1 MADKEIYS
9 KFELGDMLV
18 IFIKDNRSG
27 SVGYTL
33 LPTGYV
39 DRIDLDGWWS
49 VEPAVQ
55 CKFIGDNYPDG
66 FIHGHSMKNSQSSN
80 DMKFIAQR
88 VENISKDGYITA
100 DTGTGNR
107 AAGIQRIVT
116 EYERRN
122 VKISSVIE
130 YIGGTEYIK
139 AYSIF
144 ESDSKEKETLEMAS
158 SFNICAFPVTGKGLR
173 QKDLVLHRMK
183 SKWSMEGKLESR
195 SFLDME
201 LEPAWLRI
209 GASSERFGEVGSMPV
224 RRYFPWMVVTD
235 RGEKAGASS
244 QDNGKEL
251 SGYSIGA
258 QLYLN
263 SSWQMEV
270 YNREEKNSLSGGI
283 ADREF
288 GHWMKELK
296 PKESFVTPEAVLT
309 VCKTGAGADIF
320 AGCDDTAENYGI
332 TPGSVDEVS
341 RRLTSAQ
348 LINLENAPESEKEL
362 PIIFNEY
369 CTSWGNPDEK
379 EMEAIAERLKGHGI
393 KYCVIDAGWHVKD
406 GNDWSDIGDWITN
419 KNKFPNGLKKTADKI
434 RECGMIPGLWYE
446 MEVVG
451 KDSDMFK
458 NEDMLLKRDGI
469 PIQTMF
475 RRFLDMRKPE
485 VIDYLTERVIN
496 NLKDNGFGYLKVD
509 YNDNL
514 GIGCDGAE
522 SLGEGMRQS
531 LEASR
536 DFFKKIRKE
545 IPEIV
550 IENCS
555 SGGHR
560 LEPSMQAV
568 TSMASFSDAHE
579 WQAIPVIAANVTRAI
594 LPAQSQI
601 WAVLRAKDDEKRL
614 YYSLSNTFLGRMC
627 LSGDMS
633 TISEEQFKIVDEAI
647 AFYKKCAPVIKH
659 GRNFRYGPYQ
669 NSYNELKGWQVVV
682 RTAENSDTKNVSV
695 SPKAVIV
702 VNTFAMEGKDT
713 IEIELPEAVLGSN
726 PNIEPA
732 YECFKRKGIGVELD
746 GRRLKLTGLSDFD
759 GSVILLA

>member
-9 KFELGDMLV
+9 KFKLGDMLAV
-18 IFIKDNRSG
+18 FIKDNRNG
-27 SVGYTL
+27 SIGYTL
-33 LPTGYV
+33 LPEGF
-39 DRIDLDGWWS
+39 DEGIELDGWWS

-55 CKFIGDNYPDG
+55 CKFVGDNYPDG

-80 DMKFIAQR
+80 DMVFLGQR
-88 VENISKDGYITA
+88 TETAECEKNGVEHTRTSIYTD
-100 DTGTGNR
+100 
-107 AAGIQRIVT
+107 
-116 EYERRN
+116 YERRGIN
-122 VKISSVIE
+122 ITSVLE
-130 YIGGTEYIK
+130 YTTGSDYIK
-139 AYSIF
+139 TYSVF
-144 ESDSKEKETLEMAS
+144 ESKTEEKQTLEMAS
-158 SFNICAFPVTGKGLR
+158 SFNICAFPCTGKGLR
-173 QKDLVLHRMK
+173 QKDLVLHRLK

-195 SFLDME
+195 RFLDME

-224 RRYFPWMVVTD
+224 RRYFPWMAVTD
-235 RGEKAGASS
+235 MGQEGGSI
-244 QDNGKEL
+244 
-251 SGYSIGA
+251 GYSIGA
-258 QLYLN
+258 QLYIN

-270 YNREEKNSLSGGI
+270 YNRDEKNSISGGI

-288 GHWMKELK
+288 GHWMKDIAPGER
-296 PKESFVTPEAVLT
+296 FVTPVAVLT
-309 VCKTGAGADIF
+309 VCKNAGKPVYT
-320 AGCDDTAENYGI
+320 DTPDAIRMESTI
-332 TPGSVDEVS
+332 DELS
-341 RRLTSAQ
+341 RRLTDAQ
-348 LINLENAPESEKEL
+348 TVNLENVPDSEKEL

-419 KNKFPNGLKKTADKI
+419 KNKFPGGLKKTADKI

-451 KDSDMFK
+451 KDSDSFK

-475 RRFLDMRKPE
+475 RRFFDMRKPE
-485 VIDYLTERVIN
+485 VTDFLTKRVID

-522 SLGEGMRQS
+522 SLGEALRQNMQ
-531 LEASR
+531 ASIG
-536 DFFKKIRKE
+536 FFKKIREE
-545 IPEIV
+545 IPDIV

-633 TISEEQFKIVDEAI
+633 TISDEQFEIADKAI
-647 AFYKKCAPVIKH
+647 AYYKKCADIIKN
-659 GRNFRYGPYQ
+659 GRNYRLGPYQ
-669 NSYNELKGWQVVV
+669 DSYNDHKGWQAVV
-682 RTAENSDTKNVSV
+682 RVSEDR
-695 SPKAVIV
+695 KKCMAV
-702 VNTFAMEGKDT
+702 VNTFAIKEDT
-713 IEIELPEAVLGSN
+713 SITFELPEYYSAEEKSESLRFD
-726 PNIEPA
+726 
-732 YECFKRKGIGVELD
+732 CFKREGIDIAIKGRKVLISN
-746 GRRLKLTGLSDFD
+746 LSDYD
-759 GSVILLA
+759 GLVFRIW

>member
-9 KFELGDMLV
+9 KFKLGDMLAV
-18 IFIKDNRSG
+18 FIKDNRNG
-27 SVGYTL
+27 SIGYTL
-33 LPTGYV
+33 LPEGF
-39 DRIDLDGWWS
+39 DEGIELDGWWS

-55 CKFIGDNYPDG
+55 CKFVGDNYPDG

-80 DMKFIAQR
+80 DMVFLGQR
-88 VENISKDGYITA
+88 TETAECEKNGVEHTRTSIYTD
-100 DTGTGNR
+100 
-107 AAGIQRIVT
+107 
-116 EYERRN
+116 YERRGIN
-122 VKISSVIE
+122 ITSVLE
-130 YIGGTEYIK
+130 YTTGSDYIK
-139 AYSIF
+139 TYSVF
-144 ESDSKEKETLEMAS
+144 ESKTEEKQTLEMAS
-158 SFNICAFPVTGKGLR
+158 SFNICAFPCTGKGLR
-173 QKDLVLHRMK
+173 QKDLVLHRLK

-195 SFLDME
+195 RFLDME

-224 RRYFPWMVVTD
+224 RRYFPWMAVTD
-235 RGEKAGASS
+235 MGQEGGSI
-244 QDNGKEL
+244 
-251 SGYSIGA
+251 GYSIGA
-258 QLYLN
+258 QLYIN

-270 YNREEKNSLSGGI
+270 YNRDEKNSISGGI

-288 GHWMKELK
+288 GHWMKDIAPGER
-296 PKESFVTPEAVLT
+296 FVTPVAVLT
-309 VCKTGAGADIF
+309 VCKNAGKPVYT
-320 AGCDDTAENYGI
+320 DTPDAIRMESTI
-332 TPGSVDEVS
+332 DELS
-341 RRLTSAQ
+341 RRLTDAQ
-348 LINLENAPESEKEL
+348 TVNLENVPDSEKEL

-419 KNKFPNGLKKTADKI
+419 KNKFPGGLKKTADKI

-451 KDSDMFK
+451 KDSDSFK

-475 RRFLDMRKPE
+475 RRFFDMRKPE
-485 VIDYLTERVIN
+485 VTDFLTKRVID

-522 SLGEGMRQS
+522 SLGEALRQNMQ
-531 LEASR
+531 ASIG
-536 DFFKKIRKE
+536 FFKKIREE
-545 IPEIV
+545 IPDIV

-633 TISEEQFKIVDEAI
+633 TISDEQFEIADKAI
-647 AFYKKCAPVIKH
+647 AYYKKCADIIKN
-659 GRNFRYGPYQ
+659 GRNYRLGPYQ
-669 NSYNELKGWQVVV
+669 DSYNDLKGWQAVV
-682 RTAENSDTKNVSV
+682 RVSEDR
-695 SPKAVIV
+695 KKCMAV
-702 VNTFAMEGKDT
+702 VNTFAIKEDT
-713 IEIELPEAVLGSN
+713 SITFELPEYYSAEEKSESLRFD
-726 PNIEPA
+726 
-732 YECFKRKGIGVELD
+732 CFKREGIDIAIKGRKVLISN
-746 GRRLKLTGLSDFD
+746 LSDYD
-759 GSVILLA
+759 GLVFRIW

>member
-9 KFELGDMLV
+9 KFKLGDMLAV
-18 IFIKDNRSG
+18 FIKDNRNG
-27 SVGYTL
+27 SIGYTL
-33 LPTGYV
+33 LPEGF
-39 DRIDLDGWWS
+39 DEGIELDGWWS

-55 CKFIGDNYPDG
+55 CKFVGDNYPDG

-80 DMKFIAQR
+80 DMVFLGQR
-88 VENISKDGYITA
+88 TETAGCEKNGVVYTCTNIYTD
-100 DTGTGNR
+100 
-107 AAGIQRIVT
+107 
-116 EYERRN
+116 YERRGIN
-122 VKISSVIE
+122 ITSVLE
-130 YIGGTEYIK
+130 YTTGSDYIK
-139 AYSIF
+139 TYSVF
-144 ESDSKEKETLEMAS
+144 ESKTEEKQTLEMAS
-158 SFNICAFPVTGKGLR
+158 SFNICAFPCTGKGLR
-173 QKDLVLHRMK
+173 QKDLVLHRLK

-195 SFLDME
+195 RFLDME

-224 RRYFPWMVVTD
+224 RRYFPWMAVTD
-235 RGEKAGASS
+235 MGQEGGSI
-244 QDNGKEL
+244 
-251 SGYSIGA
+251 GYSIGA
-258 QLYLN
+258 QLYIN

-270 YNREEKNSLSGGI
+270 YNRDEKNSLSGGI

-288 GHWMKELK
+288 GHWMKDIAPGER
-296 PKESFVTPEAVLT
+296 FVTPVAVLT
-309 VCKTGAGADIF
+309 VCKNAGKPIYT
-320 AGCDDTAENYGI
+320 DTPDAIRMESTI
-332 TPGSVDEVS
+332 DELS
-341 RRLTSAQ
+341 RRLTDAQ
-348 LINLENAPESEKEL
+348 KVNLENVPESEKEL
-362 PIIFNEY
+362 PVIFNEY

-419 KNKFPNGLKKTADKI
+419 KNKFPGGLKKTADKI

-451 KDSDMFK
+451 KDSDSFK

-475 RRFLDMRKPE
+475 RRFFDMRKPE
-485 VIDYLTERVIN
+485 VIDFLTQRVID

-522 SLGEGMRQS
+522 SLGEALRQNMQ
-531 LEASR
+531 ASIG
-536 DFFKKIRKE
+536 FFKKIREE
-545 IPEIV
+545 IPDIV

-560 LEPSMQAV
+560 LEPSVQAV

-633 TISEEQFKIVDEAI
+633 TISDEQFEIADKAI
-647 AFYKKCAPVIKH
+647 AYYKKCADIIKN
-659 GRNFRYGPYQ
+659 GRNYRLGPYQ
-669 NSYNELKGWQVVV
+669 DSYNDLKGWQAVV
-682 RTAENSDTKNVSV
+682 RVSEDR
-695 SPKAVIV
+695 KKCMAV
-702 VNTFAMEGKDT
+702 VNTFAIKEDT
-713 IEIELPEAVLGSN
+713 SITFELPEYYSAEEKSESLRFD
-726 PNIEPA
+726 
-732 YECFKRKGIGVELD
+732 CFKREGIDIAIKGRKVLISNLTDYD
-746 GRRLKLTGLSDFD
+746 GLVFR
-759 GSVILLA
+759 IW

>member
-9 KFELGDMLV
+9 KFELGDILV
-18 IFIKDNRSG
+18 VFIKDNRSG
-27 SVGYTL
+27 NVGYTL
-33 LPTGYV
+33 LPKGYD

-55 CKFIGDNYPDG
+55 CKFVGDNYPDG
-66 FIHGHSMKNSQSSN
+66 FIHGHSMKNSQSTN
-80 DMKFIAQR
+80 DMKFVGQR
-88 VENISKDGYITA
+88 FENVGKKEELF
-100 DTGTGNR
+100 
-107 AAGIQRIVT
+107 RIIT
-116 EYERRN
+116 EYERN
-122 VKISSVIE
+122 SVKISSIIE
-130 YIGGTEYIK
+130 YNLGSKYIK
-139 AYSIF
+139 TYTVF
-144 ESDSKEKETLEMAS
+144 ENGSKKKQMLEMAS
-158 SFNICAFPVTGKGLR
+158 SFNICAFPCVGKGLR
-173 QKDLVLHRMK
+173 QKDLVLHRLK

-195 SFLDME
+195 PFLDME

-224 RRYFPWMVVTD
+224 RRYFPWIVVTD
-235 RGEKAGASS
+235 LGETISADAGSS
-244 QDNGKEL
+244 INTKKDKSISEKHSAKRL

-258 QLYLN
+258 QLYIN

-270 YNREEKNSLSGGI
+270 YNRDEKNSLSGGI

-288 GHWMKELK
+288 GHWTKELK
-296 PKESFVTPEAVLT
+296 SKQKFITPEAILT
-309 VCKTGAGADIF
+309 VCKNSSGRTSDKLQSTI
-320 AGCDDTAENYGI
+320 
-332 TPGSVDEVS
+332 DEVGF
-341 RRLTSAQ
+341 RMTSAQ
-348 LINLENAPESEKEL
+348 MINLENVPESEKDL

-379 EMEAIAERLKGHGI
+379 EMESIAEHLKGHGI

-419 KNKFPNGLKKTADKI
+419 KTKFPSGLKKTADKI

-451 KDSDMFK
+451 KDSEMFK
-458 NEDMLLKRDGI
+458 RDDMLLKRDGI

-485 VIDYLTERVIN
+485 VTDYLTERVIK

-514 GIGCDGAE
+514 GIGCNGAE

-531 LEASR
+531 LVASR
-536 DFFKKIRKE
+536 DFFKQIRKE
-545 IPEIV
+545 IPDIV

-579 WQAIPVIAANVTRAI
+579 WQALPVVAANVTRAI

-601 WAVLRAKDDEKRL
+601 WAVIRAKDDEKRL

-633 TISEEQFKIVDEAI
+633 TISKKQWKVVDEAI
-647 AFYKKCAPVIKH
+647 SFYKKCAPVIKN
-659 GRNFRYGPYQ
+659 GRNYRFGPYQ
-669 NSYNELKGWQVVV
+669 NSYNDLKGWQAVV
-682 RTAENSDTKNVSV
+682 RVAEDGKSLV
-695 SPKAVIV
+695 AV
-702 VNTFAMEGKDT
+702 VNTFAMNGETSVEFK
-713 IEIELPEAVLGSN
+713 LPSIAGLKKQGS
-726 PNIEPA
+726 A
-732 YECFKRKGIGVELD
+732 LTDSLKCFKRNGINVDITKGKVVI
-746 GRRLKLTGLSDFD
+746 TNLSDYD
-759 GSVILLA
+759 GLVLQI

>member
-18 IFIKDNRSG
+18 VFIKDNRSG
-27 SVGYTL
+27 SVGYTI
-33 LPTGYV
+33 LPKGFD
-39 DRIDLDGWWS
+39 DRIELDGWWS

-55 CKFIGDNYPDG
+55 CKFVGDNYPDG
-66 FIHGHSMKNSQSSN
+66 FIHGHSMKNSQSTN
-80 DMKFIAQR
+80 DLKFVGQR
-88 VENISKDGYITA
+88 FEN
-100 DTGTGNR
+100 
-107 AAGIQRIVT
+107 AGKKEELFKIIT
-116 EYERRN
+116 EYERN
-122 VKISSVIE
+122 SVNISSVIE
-130 YIGGTEYIK
+130 YNLGSKYIK
-139 AYSIF
+139 TYSVF
-144 ESDSKEKETLEMAS
+144 ENGSKKKQMLEMAS
-158 SFNICAFPVTGKGLR
+158 SFNICSFPCVGKGLR
-173 QKDLVLHRMK
+173 QKDLVLHRLK

-195 SFLDME
+195 AFLDME

-209 GASSERFGEVGSMPV
+209 GANSERFGEVGSMPV
-224 RRYFPWMVVTD
+224 RRYFPWMIVTD
-235 RGEKAGASS
+235 LGETSAKDEKQKDRNS
-244 QDNGKEL
+244 QENATEKEVTKNIGKSL
-251 SGYSIGA
+251 PGYSIGA
-258 QLYLN
+258 QLYIN

-270 YNREEKNSLSGGI
+270 YNRDEKNSLSGGI

-288 GHWMKELK
+288 GHWTKDLS
-296 PKESFVTPEAVLT
+296 PKEKFITPEAILT
-309 VCKTGAGADIF
+309 VCK
-320 AGCDDTAENYGI
+320 NSSGI
-332 TPGSVDEVS
+332 TSDKIQKTIDEVS
-341 RRLTSAQ
+341 YRMTSAQ
-348 LINLENAPESEKEL
+348 MINLENVPESEKDL

-379 EMEAIAERLKGHGI
+379 EMESIAERLKGHGI

-419 KNKFPNGLKKTADKI
+419 KKKFPGGLKKTADKI

-451 KDSDMFK
+451 KDSEMFK
-458 NEDMLLKRDGI
+458 KEDMLLKRDGI

-485 VIDYLTERVIN
+485 VIDYLTERVIK

-531 LEASR
+531 LVESR
-536 DFFKKIRKE
+536 NFFKKIREE

-579 WQAIPVIAANVTRAI
+579 WQAIPVVAANVTRAI

-601 WAVLRAKDDEKRL
+601 WAVIRAKDDEKRL

-633 TISEEQFKIVDEAI
+633 TISKKQWKIVDEAI
-647 AFYKKCAPVIKH
+647 AFYKKCAPVIKN
-659 GRNFRYGPYQ
+659 GRNYRFGPYQ
-669 NSYNELKGWQVVV
+669 NSYNDLNGWQAVV
-682 RTAENSDTKNVSV
+682 RVSEDGKSLV
-695 SPKAVIV
+695 AV
-702 VNTFAMEGKDT
+702 VNTFAMNGETSVEFK
-713 IEIELPEAVLGSN
+713 LPSIAGLKKQGS
-726 PNIEPA
+726 A
-732 YECFKRKGIGVELD
+732 LTKSLDSFKRNGINVDITKGKVVITNLSDYD
-746 GRRLKLTGLSDFD
+746 GLVLKL
-759 GSVILLA
+759 

>member
-18 IFIKDNRSG
+18 VFIKDNRSG

-33 LPTGYV
+33 LPKGFD

-49 VEPAVQ
+49 IEPAVQ
-55 CKFIGDNYPDG
+55 CKFVGDNYPDG

-80 DMKFIAQR
+80 DLKFVGQR
-88 VENISKDGYITA
+88 FEN
-100 DTGTGNR
+100 
-107 AAGIQRIVT
+107 AGKKEELFRIIT
-116 EYERRN
+116 EYERHS

-130 YIGGTEYIK
+130 YNLGCKYIK
-139 AYSIF
+139 TYSVF
-144 ESDSKEKETLEMAS
+144 ENASKKKQTLEMAS
-158 SFNICAFPVTGKGLR
+158 SFNLCAFPCVGKGLR
-173 QKDLVLHRMK
+173 QKDLVLHRLK

-195 SFLDME
+195 PFLDME

-224 RRYFPWMVVTD
+224 RRYFPWMIVTD
-235 RGEKAGASS
+235 LGETSAKDEKQKDRNS
-244 QDNGKEL
+244 QENATEKEVAKNIGKSL
-251 SGYSIGA
+251 PGYSIGA
-258 QLYLN
+258 QLYIN

-270 YNREEKNSLSGGI
+270 YNRDEKNSLSGGI

-288 GHWMKELK
+288 GHWTKDLS
-296 PKESFVTPEAVLT
+296 PKEKFITPEAILT
-309 VCKTGAGADIF
+309 VCK
-320 AGCDDTAENYGI
+320 NSSGI
-332 TPGSVDEVS
+332 TSDKIQKTIDEVS
-341 RRLTSAQ
+341 YRMTSAQ
-348 LINLENAPESEKEL
+348 MINLENVPESEKDL

-379 EMEAIAERLKGHGI
+379 EMESIAERLKGHGI

-419 KNKFPNGLKKTADKI
+419 KKKFPGGLKKTADKI

-451 KDSDMFK
+451 KDSEMFK
-458 NEDMLLKRDGI
+458 KEDMLLKRDGI

-485 VIDYLTERVIN
+485 VIDYLTERVIK

-531 LEASR
+531 LVESR
-536 DFFKKIRKE
+536 NFFKKIREE

-579 WQAIPVIAANVTRAI
+579 WQAIPVVAANVARAI

-601 WAVLRAKDDEKRL
+601 WAVIRAKDDEKRL

-633 TISEEQFKIVDEAI
+633 TISKKQWKIVDEAI
-647 AFYKKCAPVIKH
+647 AFYKKCAPVIKN
-659 GRNFRYGPYQ
+659 GRNYRFGPYQ
-669 NSYNELKGWQVVV
+669 NSYNDLKGWQAVV
-682 RTAENSDTKNVSV
+682 RVAEDGKSLV
-695 SPKAVIV
+695 AV
-702 VNTFAMEGKDT
+702 VNTFAMNGETSVEFK
-713 IEIELPEAVLGSN
+713 LPSIAGLKKQGS
-726 PNIEPA
+726 A
-732 YECFKRKGIGVELD
+732 LTKSLDSFKRNGINVDITKGKVVITNLSDYD
-746 GRRLKLTGLSDFD
+746 GLVLKL
-759 GSVILLA
+759 

>member
-9 KFELGDMLV
+9 KFKLGDMLAV
-18 IFIKDNRSG
+18 FIKDNRNG
-27 SVGYTL
+27 SIGYTL
-33 LPTGYV
+33 LPEGF
-39 DRIDLDGWWS
+39 DEGIELDGWWS

-55 CKFIGDNYPDG
+55 CKFVGDNYPDG

-80 DMKFIAQR
+80 DMVFLGQR
-88 VENISKDGYITA
+88 TETA
-100 DTGTGNR
+100 ECEKNGVKHTRTSIYTD
-107 AAGIQRIVT
+107 
-116 EYERRN
+116 YERRGIN
-122 VKISSVIE
+122 ITSVLE
-130 YIGGTEYIK
+130 YTTGSDYIK
-139 AYSIF
+139 TYSVF
-144 ESDSKEKETLEMAS
+144 ESKTEEKQKLEMAS
-158 SFNICAFPVTGKGLR
+158 SFNICAFPCTGKGLR
-173 QKDLVLHRMK
+173 QKDLVLHRLK

-195 SFLDME
+195 RFLDME

-224 RRYFPWMVVTD
+224 RRYFPWMAVTD
-235 RGEKAGASS
+235 MGQEGGSI
-244 QDNGKEL
+244 
-251 SGYSIGA
+251 GYSIGA
-258 QLYLN
+258 QLYIN

-270 YNREEKNSLSGGI
+270 YNRDEKNSISGGI

-288 GHWMKELK
+288 GHWMKDIAPGER
-296 PKESFVTPEAVLT
+296 FVTPVAVLT
-309 VCKTGAGADIF
+309 VCKNAGKPVYT
-320 AGCDDTAENYGI
+320 DTPDAIRMESTI
-332 TPGSVDEVS
+332 DELS
-341 RRLTSAQ
+341 RRLTDAQ
-348 LINLENAPESEKEL
+348 TVNLENVPDSEKEL

-419 KNKFPNGLKKTADKI
+419 KNKFPGGLKKTADKI

-451 KDSDMFK
+451 KDSDSFK

-475 RRFLDMRKPE
+475 RRFFDMRKPE
-485 VIDYLTERVIN
+485 VTDFLTKRVID

-522 SLGEGMRQS
+522 SLGEALRQNMQ
-531 LEASR
+531 ASIG
-536 DFFKKIRKE
+536 FFKKIREE
-545 IPEIV
+545 IPDIV

-633 TISEEQFKIVDEAI
+633 TISDEQFEIADKAI
-647 AFYKKCAPVIKH
+647 AYYKKCADIIKN
-659 GRNFRYGPYQ
+659 GRNYRLGPYQ
-669 NSYNELKGWQVVV
+669 DSYNDLKGWQAVV
-682 RTAENSDTKNVSV
+682 RVSEDR
-695 SPKAVIV
+695 KKCMAV
-702 VNTFAMEGKDT
+702 VNTFAIKEDT
-713 IEIELPEAVLGSN
+713 SITFELPEYYSAEEKSESLRFD
-726 PNIEPA
+726 
-732 YECFKRKGIGVELD
+732 CFKREGIDIAIKGRKVLISN
-746 GRRLKLTGLSDFD
+746 LSDYD
-759 GSVILLA
+759 GLVFRIW

>member
-9 KFELGDMLV
+9 KFELGDMLAV
-18 IFIKDNRSG
+18 FIKDNRSG
-27 SVGYTL
+27 SIGYTL
-33 LPTGYV
+33 LPKGYEEK
-39 DRIDLDGWWS
+39 IELDGWWS

-80 DMKFIAQR
+80 DMKFVAQR
-88 VENISKDGYITA
+88 TESESVKDNAGESWINKN
-100 DTGTGNR
+100 DNR
-107 AAGIQRIVT
+107 EIIRIIT
-116 EYERRN
+116 EYERRG
-122 VKISSVIE
+122 VQISSVIE
-130 YIGGTEYIK
+130 YTKGDKFLKT
-139 AYSIF
+139 YSIF
-144 ESDSKEKETLEMAS
+144 ESGSSEKQTLEMAS
-158 SFNICAFPVTGKGLR
+158 SFNICAFPCVGKGLR
-173 QKDLVLHRMK
+173 QKDLVLHRLK

-195 SFLDME
+195 NFLDME

-235 RGEKAGASS
+235 MGNSCLDENNR
-244 QDNGKEL
+244 L
-251 SGYSIGA
+251 PGYSIGA
-258 QLYLN
+258 QLYIN

-270 YNREEKNSLSGGI
+270 YNRDEKNSLSGGI

-288 GHWMKELK
+288 GHWIKDLQPGER
-296 PKESFVTPEAVLT
+296 FTTPEAVLT
-309 VCKTGAGADIF
+309 VCRNAGSDSNISEAF
-320 AGCDDTAENYGI
+320 SPTENEFKAGGYRSMQSI
-332 TPGSVDEVS
+332 IDEVGY
-341 RRLTSAQ
+341 RMTSAQ
-348 LINLENAPESEKEL
+348 LINLENVPDSEKEL

-369 CTSWGNPDEK
+369 CTSWGNPTEQ
-379 EMEAIAERLKGHGI
+379 EMADIAERLKGHGI

-419 KNKFPNGLKKTADKI
+419 KNKFPGGLKKTADKI

-485 VIDYLTERVIN
+485 VIDFLTERVIK

-531 LEASR
+531 LNCSR
-536 DFFKKIRKE
+536 DFFKKIREE
-545 IPEIV
+545 IHDIV

-568 TSMASFSDAHE
+568 TSMSSFSDAHE
-579 WQAIPVIAANVTRAI
+579 WQAIPVIASNVAMAI

-614 YYSLSNTFLGRMC
+614 RYSLSNTFLGRMC

-633 TISEEQFKIVDEAI
+633 TISEEQMKIVDEAI
-647 AFYKKCAPVIKH
+647 AYYKKCAPIIKH
-659 GRNFRYGPYQ
+659 GRNYRSGPYQ
-669 NSYNELKGWQVVV
+669 NS
-682 RTAENSDTKNVSV
+682 
-695 SPKAVIV
+695 
-702 VNTFAMEGKDT
+702 
-713 IEIELPEAVLGSN
+713 
-726 PNIEPA
+726 
-732 YECFKRKGIGVELD
+732 
-746 GRRLKLTGLSDFD
+746 
-759 GSVILLA
+759 

>member
-1 MADKEIYS
+1 MAEKEIYS
-9 KFELGDMLV
+9 KYRLGDMLAV
-18 IFIKDNRSG
+18 FIKDNRNG
-27 SVGYTL
+27 SIGYTL
-33 LPTGYV
+33 LPEGY
-39 DRIDLDGWWS
+39 DERIDLDGWWS

-55 CKFIGDNYPDG
+55 CKFVGDSYPDG
-66 FIHGHSMKNSQSSN
+66 FIHGHSMKNSRSSN
-80 DMKFIAQR
+80 DMVFLGQR
-88 VENISKDGYITA
+88 TETTVCEKNGSEETVFTIY
-100 DTGTGNR
+100 
-107 AAGIQRIVT
+107 T
-116 EYERRN
+116 EYEKRGVN
-122 VKISSVIE
+122 ITSVLE
-130 YIGGTEYIK
+130 YVSGEDFIK
-139 AYSIF
+139 AYSVF
-144 ESDSKEKETLEMAS
+144 ESKTDEKQTLEMAS
-158 SFNICAFPVTGKGLR
+158 SFNICAFPCVGKGMR
-173 QKDLVLHRMK
+173 QKDLVLHRLK

-195 SFLDME
+195 RFLDME

-209 GASSERFGEVGSMPV
+209 GASSERFGQVGSMPV
-224 RRYFPWMVVTD
+224 RRYFPWMAVSDTGCD
-235 RGEKAGASS
+235 GGST
-244 QDNGKEL
+244 
-251 SGYSIGA
+251 GYSVGA
-258 QLYLN
+258 QLFINY
-263 SSWQMEV
+263 SWQMEV
-270 YNREEKNSLSGGI
+270 YNRDEKNSLSGGI

-288 GHWMKELK
+288 GHWMKDIVPGER
-296 PKESFVTPEAVLT
+296 FVTPLAVLT
-309 VCKTGAGADIF
+309 VCKNADKPVYPDGPDSIRMEKTI
-320 AGCDDTAENYGI
+320 DNI
-332 TPGSVDEVS
+332 S
-341 RRLTSAQ
+341 RRLTDAQ
-348 LINLENAPESEKEL
+348 KVNLENVPESEKEL

-419 KNKFPNGLKKTADKI
+419 KNKFPGGLKKTADKI

-451 KDSDMFK
+451 KDSDSFK

-475 RRFLDMRKPE
+475 RRFFDMRKPE
-485 VIDYLTERVIN
+485 VIEFLTKRVID

-522 SLGEGMRQS
+522 SLGEALRQNM
-531 LEASR
+531 LASVG
-536 DFFKKIRKE
+536 FFKKIREE
-545 IPEIV
+545 IPDIV

-601 WAVLRAKDDEKRL
+601 WAVIRSKDDEKRL

-633 TISEEQFKIVDEAI
+633 TISDEQFGIVDKAI
-647 AFYKKCAPVIKH
+647 DYYKKCADIIKN
-659 GRNFRYGPYQ
+659 GRNYRFGPYQ
-669 NSYNELKGWQVVV
+669 DSYNELKGWQAVV
-682 RTAENSDTKNVSV
+682 RVSEDG
-695 SPKAVIV
+695 KKCMAV
-702 VNTFAMEGKDT
+702 VNTFAIKEDT
-713 IEIELPEAVLGSN
+713 CITFELPDYINVETKSESLRFD
-726 PNIEPA
+726 
-732 YECFKRKGIGVELD
+732 CFKRDGIDISIKDRKVLISNISDYD
-746 GRRLKLTGLSDFD
+746 GLVFR
-759 GSVILLA
+759 IW

>member
-1 MADKEIYS
+1 MIKANNNYGEEKKMADKEIYS
-9 KFELGDMLV
+9 KYELGDMLV
-18 IFIKDNRSG
+18 VFIKDNRSG
-27 SVGYTL
+27 CVGYTL
-33 LPTGYV
+33 LPKGYE

-66 FIHGHSMKNSQSSN
+66 FIHGHSMKNSQSSG
-80 DMKFIAQR
+80 DMKFVGQR
-88 VENISKDGYITA
+88 TEGSINDPVNT
-100 DTGTGNR
+100 DTLY
-107 AAGIQRIVT
+107 RIIT
-116 EYERRN
+116 EYERRS
-122 VKISSVIE
+122 VKISSIIE
-130 YIGGTEYIK
+130 YNADDKYIK
-139 AYSIF
+139 TYSVF
-144 ESDSKEKETLEMAS
+144 NSASDEKQTLEMAS
-158 SFNICAFPVTGKGLR
+158 SFNLCAFPAVGKGLR
-173 QKDLVLHRMK
+173 QKDLVLHRLK

-195 SFLDME
+195 AFLDME

-209 GASSERFGEVGSMPV
+209 GATSERFGEVGSMPV
-224 RRYFPWMVVTD
+224 RRYFPWMIVTD
-235 RGEKAGASS
+235 IGETKVSES
-244 QDNGKEL
+244 GKTHMP
-251 SGYSIGA
+251 GYSIGA
-258 QLYLN
+258 QLYIN

-270 YNREEKNSLSGGI
+270 YNKDEKNSLLGGI

-288 GHWMKELK
+288 GHWLKELA
-296 PKESFVTPEAVLT
+296 PGETFVTPEAILT
-309 VCKTGAGADIF
+309 VCRNEGINLGNNPADVNF
-320 AGCDDTAENYGI
+320 GVMQ
-332 TPGSVDEVS
+332 SVIDEVS
-341 RRLTSAQ
+341 WRLTSAQ
-348 LINLENAPESEKEL
+348 LINLENVPESEKEL

-379 EMEAIAERLKGHGI
+379 EMESIAERLKGHGI

-419 KNKFPNGLKKTADKI
+419 KNKFPNGLKYTADKI

-451 KDSDMFK
+451 KDSEMFK
-458 NEDMLLKRDGI
+458 NDDMLLKRDGI

-485 VIDYLTERVIN
+485 VTDYLKERVID

-531 LEASR
+531 LVQSR
-536 DFFKKIRKE
+536 NFFKKIREE

-579 WQAIPVIAANVTRAI
+579 WQAIPVIAANVARTI

-633 TISEEQFKIVDEAI
+633 TISDEQFKIVDEAI
-647 AFYKKCAPVIKH
+647 TYYKKCADIIRA

-669 NSYNELKGWQVVV
+669 NSYNELSGWQAVV
-682 RTAENSDTKNVSV
+682 RVSEDR
-695 SPKAVIV
+695 KKCMAV
-702 VNTFAMEGKDT
+702 VNTFALNGEQR
-713 IEIELPEAVLGSN
+713 IEFNIPEFYN
-726 PNIEPA
+726 PQEKGENLRFD
-732 YECFKRKGIGVELD
+732 CFKRTGINIEMRNGRIAVTGISDYD
-746 GRRLKLTGLSDFD
+746 GLVLRLW
-759 GSVILLA
+759 

>member
-9 KFELGDMLV
+9 KLKLGDMLAV
-18 IFIKDNRSG
+18 FIKDNRNG
-27 SVGYTL
+27 SIGYTL
-33 LPTGYV
+33 LPEGF
-39 DRIDLDGWWS
+39 DEGIELDGWWS

-55 CKFIGDNYPDG
+55 CKFVGDNYPDG

-80 DMKFIAQR
+80 DMVFLGQR
-88 VENISKDGYITA
+88 TETAECEKNGVEHTRTSIYTD
-100 DTGTGNR
+100 
-107 AAGIQRIVT
+107 
-116 EYERRN
+116 YERRGIN
-122 VKISSVIE
+122 ITSVLE
-130 YIGGTEYIK
+130 YTTGSDYIK
-139 AYSIF
+139 TYSVF
-144 ESDSKEKETLEMAS
+144 ESKTEEKQTLEMAS
-158 SFNICAFPVTGKGLR
+158 SFNICAFPCTGKGLR
-173 QKDLVLHRMK
+173 QKDLVLHRLK

-195 SFLDME
+195 RFLDME

-224 RRYFPWMVVTD
+224 RRYFPWMAVTD
-235 RGEKAGASS
+235 MGQEGGSI
-244 QDNGKEL
+244 
-251 SGYSIGA
+251 GYSIGA
-258 QLYLN
+258 QLYIN

-270 YNREEKNSLSGGI
+270 YNRDEKNSISGGI

-288 GHWMKELK
+288 GHWMKDIAPGER
-296 PKESFVTPEAVLT
+296 FVTPVAVLT
-309 VCKTGAGADIF
+309 VCKNAGKPVYT
-320 AGCDDTAENYGI
+320 DTPDAIRMESTI
-332 TPGSVDEVS
+332 DELS
-341 RRLTSAQ
+341 RRLTDAQ
-348 LINLENAPESEKEL
+348 TVNLENVPDSEKEL

-419 KNKFPNGLKKTADKI
+419 KNKFPGGLKKTADKI

-451 KDSDMFK
+451 KDSDSFK

-475 RRFLDMRKPE
+475 RRFFDMRKPE
-485 VIDYLTERVIN
+485 VTDFLTKRVID

-522 SLGEGMRQS
+522 SLGEALRQNMQ
-531 LEASR
+531 ASIG
-536 DFFKKIRKE
+536 FFKKIREE
-545 IPEIV
+545 IPDIV

-633 TISEEQFKIVDEAI
+633 TISDEQFEIADKAI
-647 AFYKKCAPVIKH
+647 AYYKKCADIIKN
-659 GRNFRYGPYQ
+659 GRNYRLGPYQ
-669 NSYNELKGWQVVV
+669 DSYNDLKGWQAVV
-682 RTAENSDTKNVSV
+682 RVSEDR
-695 SPKAVIV
+695 KKCMAV
-702 VNTFAMEGKDT
+702 VNTFAIKEDT
-713 IEIELPEAVLGSN
+713 SITFELPEYYSAEEKSESLRFD
-726 PNIEPA
+726 
-732 YECFKRKGIGVELD
+732 CFKREGIDIAIKGRKVLISN
-746 GRRLKLTGLSDFD
+746 LSDYD
-759 GSVILLA
+759 GLVFRIW

>member
-9 KFELGDMLV
+9 KFILGDMAV
-18 IFIKDNRSG
+18 VFIKDNRSG
-27 SVGYTL
+27 SIGYTL
-33 LPTGYV
+33 LPKGYEE
-39 DRIDLDGWWS
+39 RMELDGWWN

-55 CKFIGDNYPDG
+55 CKFVGDNYPDG

-80 DMKFIAQR
+80 DMKFIGQR
-88 VENISKDGYITA
+88 TESELAKN
-100 DTGTGNR
+100 N
-107 AAGIQRIVT
+107 AGKTTPDQKNDRVTTRIIT
-116 EYERRN
+116 EYERRG
-122 VKISSVIE
+122 VKITSVLE
-130 YIGGTEYIK
+130 YTDGEKFLRT
-139 AYSIF
+139 YSVF
-144 ESDSKEKETLEMAS
+144 ESASSEKQILEMAS
-158 SFNICAFPVTGKGLR
+158 SFNICAFPCVGKGLR
-173 QKDLVLHRMK
+173 QKDLMLHRLK

-235 RGEKAGASS
+235 LGEKAGVSS
-244 QDNGKEL
+244 QNDGKE
-251 SGYSIGA
+251 SGGYSIGA
-258 QLYLN
+258 QLYIN

-270 YNREEKNSLSGGI
+270 YNRDEKNSLSGGI

-288 GHWMKELK
+288 GHWMKELLPGEK
-296 PKESFVTPEAVLT
+296 FVTPEAILT
-309 VCKTGAGADIF
+309 VSGHENCYDGSDVKTQLLQNVI
-320 AGCDDTAENYGI
+320 DDVGH
-332 TPGSVDEVS
+332 
-341 RRLTSAQ
+341 RLTSAQ
-348 LINLENAPESEKEL
+348 LINLDNVPESEKEL

-369 CTSWGNPDEK
+369 CTSWGNPTEA
-379 EMEAIAERLKGHGI
+379 EMADIAERLKGHGI

-419 KNKFPNGLKKTADKI
+419 TNKFPGGLKKTADKI

-485 VIDYLTERVIN
+485 VVRFLTERVIK

-522 SLGEGMRQS
+522 SQGEGMRQS
-531 LEASR
+531 LMASR
-536 DFFKKIRKE
+536 DFFKKIREE

-579 WQAIPVIAANVTRAI
+579 WQAIPVIAANVARAI

-614 YYSLSNTFLGRMC
+614 RYSLSNTFLGRMC

-633 TISEEQFKIVDEAI
+633 TISEEQMKIVDEAI
-647 AFYKKCAPVIKH
+647 AFYKKCAPVIKN
-659 GRNFRYGPYQ
+659 GRNYRFGPYQ

-682 RTAENSDTKNVSV
+682 RTAENEDSRTNDGTVS
-695 SPKAVIV
+695 SKAVIV

-713 IEIELPEAVLGSN
+713 IEIELPKTVFENDPG
-726 PNIEPA
+726 IEPA
-732 YECFKRKGIGVELD
+732 YECFKRKDIDVKID
-746 GRRLKLTGLSDFD
+746 GCHLVLTGLSDFD
-759 GSVILLA
+759 GAVILIS

>member
-9 KFELGDMLV
+9 KFKLGDMLAV
-18 IFIKDNRSG
+18 FIKDNRNG

-33 LPTGYV
+33 LPEGF
-39 DRIDLDGWWS
+39 DEGIELDGWWS

-55 CKFIGDNYPDG
+55 CKFVGDNYPDG

-80 DMKFIAQR
+80 DMVFLGQR
-88 VENISKDGYITA
+88 TETAECEKNGVEHTRTSIYTD
-100 DTGTGNR
+100 
-107 AAGIQRIVT
+107 
-116 EYERRN
+116 YERRGIN
-122 VKISSVIE
+122 ITSVLE
-130 YIGGTEYIK
+130 YTTGSDYIK
-139 AYSIF
+139 TYSVF
-144 ESDSKEKETLEMAS
+144 ESKTEEKQKLEMAS
-158 SFNICAFPVTGKGLR
+158 SFNICAFPCTGKGLR
-173 QKDLVLHRMK
+173 QKDLVLHRLK

-195 SFLDME
+195 RFLDME

-224 RRYFPWMVVTD
+224 RRYFPWMAVTD
-235 RGEKAGASS
+235 MGQEGGSI
-244 QDNGKEL
+244 
-251 SGYSIGA
+251 GYSIGA
-258 QLYLN
+258 QLYIN

-270 YNREEKNSLSGGI
+270 YNRDEKNSISGGI

-288 GHWMKELK
+288 GHWMKDIAPGER
-296 PKESFVTPEAVLT
+296 FVTPVAVLT
-309 VCKTGAGADIF
+309 VCKNAGKPVYT
-320 AGCDDTAENYGI
+320 DTPDAIRMESTI
-332 TPGSVDEVS
+332 DELS
-341 RRLTSAQ
+341 RRLTDAQ
-348 LINLENAPESEKEL
+348 TVNLENVPESEKEL

-419 KNKFPNGLKKTADKI
+419 KNKFPGGLKKTADKI

-451 KDSDMFK
+451 KDSDSFK

-475 RRFLDMRKPE
+475 RRFFDMRKPE
-485 VIDYLTERVIN
+485 VIEFLTKRVID

-522 SLGEGMRQS
+522 SLGEALRQNMQ
-531 LEASR
+531 ASVG
-536 DFFKKIRKE
+536 FFKKIREE
-545 IPEIV
+545 IPDIV

-633 TISEEQFKIVDEAI
+633 TISDEQFEIADKAI
-647 AFYKKCAPVIKH
+647 AYYKKCADIIKN
-659 GRNFRYGPYQ
+659 GRNYRLGPYQ
-669 NSYNELKGWQVVV
+669 DSYNDLKGWQAVV
-682 RTAENSDTKNVSV
+682 RVSEDR
-695 SPKAVIV
+695 KKCMAV
-702 VNTFAMEGKDT
+702 VNTFAIKEDT
-713 IEIELPEAVLGSN
+713 SITFELPEYYSAEEKSESLRFD
-726 PNIEPA
+726 
-732 YECFKRKGIGVELD
+732 CFKREGIDIAIKGRKVLISN
-746 GRRLKLTGLSDFD
+746 LSDYD
-759 GSVILLA
+759 GLVFRIW

>member
-9 KFELGDMLV
+9 KLKLGDMLAV
-18 IFIKDNRSG
+18 FIKDNRNG
-27 SVGYTL
+27 SIGYTL
-33 LPTGYV
+33 LPEGF
-39 DRIDLDGWWS
+39 DEGIELDGWWS

-55 CKFIGDNYPDG
+55 CKFVGDNYPDG

-80 DMKFIAQR
+80 DMVFLGQR
-88 VENISKDGYITA
+88 TETAECEKNGVEHTRTSIYTD
-100 DTGTGNR
+100 
-107 AAGIQRIVT
+107 
-116 EYERRN
+116 YERRGIN
-122 VKISSVIE
+122 ITSVLE
-130 YIGGTEYIK
+130 YTTGSDYIK
-139 AYSIF
+139 TYSVF
-144 ESDSKEKETLEMAS
+144 ESKTEEKQTLEMAS
-158 SFNICAFPVTGKGLR
+158 SFNICAFPCTGKGLR
-173 QKDLVLHRMK
+173 QKDLVLHRLK

-195 SFLDME
+195 RFLDME

-224 RRYFPWMVVTD
+224 RRYFPWMAVTD
-235 RGEKAGASS
+235 MGQEGGSI
-244 QDNGKEL
+244 
-251 SGYSIGA
+251 GYSIGA
-258 QLYLN
+258 QLYIN

-270 YNREEKNSLSGGI
+270 YNRDEKNSISGGI

-288 GHWMKELK
+288 GHWMKDIAPGER
-296 PKESFVTPEAVLT
+296 FVTPVAVLT
-309 VCKTGAGADIF
+309 VCKNAGKPVYT
-320 AGCDDTAENYGI
+320 DTPDAIRMESTI
-332 TPGSVDEVS
+332 DELS
-341 RRLTSAQ
+341 RRLTDAQ
-348 LINLENAPESEKEL
+348 TVNLENVPDSEKEL

-419 KNKFPNGLKKTADKI
+419 KNKFPGGLKKTADKI

-451 KDSDMFK
+451 KDSDSFK

-475 RRFLDMRKPE
+475 RRFFDMRKPE
-485 VIDYLTERVIN
+485 VTDFLTKRVID

-522 SLGEGMRQS
+522 SLGEALRQNMQ
-531 LEASR
+531 ASIG
-536 DFFKKIRKE
+536 FFKKIREE
-545 IPEIV
+545 IPDIV

-568 TSMASFSDAHE
+568 TSMASSSDAHE

-633 TISEEQFKIVDEAI
+633 TISDEQFEIADKAI
-647 AFYKKCAPVIKH
+647 AYYKKCADIIKN
-659 GRNFRYGPYQ
+659 GRNYRLGPYQ
-669 NSYNELKGWQVVV
+669 DSYNDLKGWQAVV
-682 RTAENSDTKNVSV
+682 RVSEDR
-695 SPKAVIV
+695 KKCMAV
-702 VNTFAMEGKDT
+702 VNTFAIKEDT
-713 IEIELPEAVLGSN
+713 SITFELPEYYSAEEKSESLRFD
-726 PNIEPA
+726 
-732 YECFKRKGIGVELD
+732 CFKREGIDIAIKGRKVLISN
-746 GRRLKLTGLSDFD
+746 LSDYD
-759 GSVILLA
+759 GLVFRIW

>member
-18 IFIKDNRSG
+18 VFIKDNRSG
-27 SVGYTL
+27 CIGYTL
-33 LPTGYV
+33 LPKGY
-39 DRIDLDGWWS
+39 DALIELDGWWN

-55 CKFIGDNYPDG
+55 CKFVGDNYPDG

-80 DMKFIAQR
+80 DMKFIGQR
-88 VENISKDGYITA
+88 LEKFTEDGFVITDSVKTDERDTSKNN
-100 DTGTGNR
+100 NR
-107 AAGIQRIVT
+107 EVFRIIT
-116 EYERRN
+116 EYERRDI
-122 VKISSVIE
+122 KISSVLE
-130 YIGGTEYIK
+130 YTEDSKYIRS
-139 AYSIF
+139 YSIF
-144 ESDSKEKETLEMAS
+144 ESKSTEKQILEMAS
-158 SFNICAFPVTGKGLR
+158 SFNICAFPIVGKGLR
-173 QKDLVLHRMK
+173 QKDLVLHRLK

-195 SFLDME
+195 NFLDME

-235 RGEKAGASS
+235 IGQKHEY
-244 QDNGKEL
+244 
-251 SGYSIGA
+251 GYSIGA

-270 YNREEKNSLSGGI
+270 YNRDEKNSLSGGI

-288 GHWMKELK
+288 GHWMKELLSG
-296 PKESFVTPEAVLT
+296 EVFITPEAILS
-309 VCKTGAGADIF
+309 VCKTDASEYCFTGNAAMTNEDIQNR
-320 AGCDDTAENYGI
+320 EYRLSQEI
-332 TPGSVDEVS
+332 VDEIS
-341 RRLTSAQ
+341 WRMTSAQ
-348 LINLENAPESEKEL
+348 EVNLDNVPESEKEL

-379 EMEAIAERLKGHGI
+379 EMDSIAERLKGHGI

-419 KNKFPNGLKKTADKI
+419 KNKFPKGLKKTADKI

-451 KDSDMFK
+451 KDSEMFK

-475 RRFLDMRKPE
+475 RRFLDMRKSE

-496 NLKDNGFGYLKVD
+496 NLKENGFGYLKVD

-522 SLGEGMRQS
+522 SLGEGLRQNMQ
-531 LEASR
+531 ASIG
-536 DFFKKIRKE
+536 FFKKIREE

-601 WAVLRAKDDEKRL
+601 WAVLRSKDDEKRL

-633 TISEEQFKIVDEAI
+633 TVSDSQMKIVDEAI
-647 AFYKKCAPVIKH
+647 SFYRKCAYIIKN
-659 GRNFRYGPYQ
+659 GRNYRFGPFQ
-669 NSYNELKGWQVVV
+669 NSYNDLCGWQAVV
-682 RTAENSDTKNVSV
+682 RITDDGKSLMSV
-695 SPKAVIV
+695 I
-702 VNTFAMEGKDT
+702 NTFAMQGKT
-713 IEIELPEAVLGSN
+713 SIEFMIPDQYIMSEDSISLIKET
-726 PNIEPA
+726 
-732 YECFKRKGIGVELD
+732 FKRPEIYVEIKD
-746 GRRLKLTGLSDFD
+746 GKVVISNLSDYD
-759 GSVILLA
+759 GLVIKMDCRE

>member
-9 KFELGDMLV
+9 KFKLGDMLV
-18 IFIKDNRSG
+18 VFIKDNRNG
-27 SVGYTL
+27 SIGYTL
-33 LPTGYV
+33 LPEGF
-39 DRIDLDGWWS
+39 DEGIELDGWWS

-55 CKFIGDNYPDG
+55 CKFVGDNYPDG

-80 DMKFIAQR
+80 DMVFLGQR
-88 VENISKDGYITA
+88 TETAECEKNGVEHTRTSIYTD
-100 DTGTGNR
+100 
-107 AAGIQRIVT
+107 
-116 EYERRN
+116 YERRGIN
-122 VKISSVIE
+122 ITSVLE
-130 YIGGTEYIK
+130 YTTGSDYIK
-139 AYSIF
+139 TYSVF
-144 ESDSKEKETLEMAS
+144 ESKTEEKQTLEMAS
-158 SFNICAFPVTGKGLR
+158 SFNICAFPCTGKGLR
-173 QKDLVLHRMK
+173 QKDLVLHRLK

-195 SFLDME
+195 RFLDME

-209 GASSERFGEVGSMPV
+209 GASSERFGEVGAMPV
-224 RRYFPWMVVTD
+224 RRYFPWMAVTD
-235 RGEKAGASS
+235 MGQEGGSI
-244 QDNGKEL
+244 
-251 SGYSIGA
+251 GYSIGA
-258 QLYLN
+258 QLYIN

-270 YNREEKNSLSGGI
+270 YNRDEKNSISGGI

-288 GHWMKELK
+288 GHWMKDIAPGER
-296 PKESFVTPEAVLT
+296 FVTPVAVLT
-309 VCKTGAGADIF
+309 VCKNAGKPVYT
-320 AGCDDTAENYGI
+320 DTPDAIRMESTI
-332 TPGSVDEVS
+332 DELS
-341 RRLTSAQ
+341 RRLTDAQ
-348 LINLENAPESEKEL
+348 TVNLENVPDSEKEL

-419 KNKFPNGLKKTADKI
+419 KNKFPGGLKKTADKI

-451 KDSDMFK
+451 KDSDSFK

-475 RRFLDMRKPE
+475 RRFFDMRKPE
-485 VIDYLTERVIN
+485 VTDFLTKRVID

-522 SLGEGMRQS
+522 SLGEALRQNMQ
-531 LEASR
+531 ASVG
-536 DFFKKIRKE
+536 FFKKIREE
-545 IPEIV
+545 IPNIV

-633 TISEEQFKIVDEAI
+633 TISDEQFEIADKAI
-647 AFYKKCAPVIKH
+647 AYYKKCADIIKN
-659 GRNFRYGPYQ
+659 GRNYRLGPYQ
-669 NSYNELKGWQVVV
+669 DSYNDLKGWQAVV
-682 RTAENSDTKNVSV
+682 RVSEDR
-695 SPKAVIV
+695 KKCMAV
-702 VNTFAMEGKDT
+702 VNTFAIKEDT
-713 IEIELPEAVLGSN
+713 SITFELPEYYSAEEKSESLRFD
-726 PNIEPA
+726 
-732 YECFKRKGIGVELD
+732 CFKREGIDIAIKGRKVLISN
-746 GRRLKLTGLSDFD
+746 LSDYD
-759 GSVILLA
+759 GLVFRIW

>member
-9 KFELGDMLV
+9 KFVLGDMEAV
-18 IFIKDNRSG
+18 FIRDNRSG
-27 SVGYTL
+27 SVGFTL
-33 LPTGYV
+33 LPVGYEEK
-39 DRIDLDGWWS
+39 IELDGWWS

-55 CKFIGDNYPDG
+55 CKFVGDNYPDG
-66 FIHGHSMKNSQSSN
+66 FIHGHSMKNSQSAN
-80 DMKFIAQR
+80 DMKFIGQR
-88 VENISKDGYITA
+88 AEKTLDPLCENACIEGI
-100 DTGTGNR
+100 GNEVC
-107 AAGIQRIVT
+107 RIIT
-116 EYERRN
+116 EYERRD
-122 VKISSVIE
+122 VKISSVLE
-130 YIGGTEYIK
+130 YREGSNYIR
-139 AYSIF
+139 AYSVF
-144 ESDSKEKETLEMAS
+144 ESGSAEKQTLEMAS
-158 SFNICAFPVTGKGLR
+158 SFNICAFPCIGKGLR

-195 SFLDME
+195 GFLDME

-235 RGEKAGASS
+235 MGYSMAPGETGTENS
-244 QDNGKEL
+244 EP
-251 SGYSIGA
+251 GYSIGA
-258 QLYLN
+258 QLYIN

-270 YNREEKNSLSGGI
+270 YNRDEKNSLSGGI

-288 GHWMKELK
+288 GHWMKDLE
-296 PKESFVTPEAVLT
+296 PGETFVTPLAVLT
-309 VCKTGAGADIF
+309 VCKNASGHT
-320 AGCDDTAENYGI
+320 
-332 TPGSVDEVS
+332 GSVHDGIQAVIDEIS
-341 RRLTSAQ
+341 WRMTSAQ
-348 LINLENAPESEKEL
+348 NINLVNAPESEHEL
-362 PIIFNEY
+362 PVIFNEY

-379 EMEAIAERLKGHGI
+379 EMEDIAERLKGHGI

-419 KNKFPNGLKKTADKI
+419 KNKFPGGLKKTADKI

-451 KDSDMFK
+451 KDSEMFK
-458 NEDMLLKRDGI
+458 KEDMLLKRDGI

-485 VIDYLTERVIN
+485 VIDYLSERVIK

-531 LEASR
+531 LVESR
-536 DFFKKIRKE
+536 NFFKKIREK
-545 IPEIV
+545 IPDIV

-579 WQAIPVIAANVTRAI
+579 WQAIPVVAANVTRAI

-601 WAVLRAKDDEKRL
+601 WAVLRAKDDEKRT

-633 TISEEQFKIVDEAI
+633 TISDRQFEIVDEAI
-647 AFYKKCAPVIKH
+647 EYYKKCAPIIKN
-659 GRNFRYGPYQ
+659 GRNYRFGPYQ
-669 NSYNELKGWQVVV
+669 NSYNELKGWQAVV
-682 RTAENSDTKNVSV
+682 RVAEDNSGFM
-695 SPKAVIV
+695 AI
-702 VNTFAMEGKDT
+702 VNTFAMNGEST
-713 IEIELPEAVLGSN
+713 VEFELPQIKEK
-726 PNIEPA
+726 NITFD
-732 YECFKRKGIGVELD
+732 CFKRRDINVCIRDNKVCISN
-746 GRRLKLTGLSDFD
+746 LSDYD
-759 GSVILLA
+759 GLVLRAEFSLE